1 MTERV
6 KVASDVLD
14 RVRAILRERRL
25 VEREAQQPRPSQ
37 GAARATAR
45 LKAPLLGTNKRPV
58 GEVRVLVIVPND
70 PLDGVDVHIR
80 WTRVGFAF
88 WYVKTVDLGPLEDAE
103 AADLA
108 GVEMV
113 LTAVGWTASGSVP
126 LRSMNRA
133 FPKVRKSA
141 SDAAK

>member
-1 MTERV
+1 MDEWV
-6 KVASDVLD
+6 QVAGDLLD
-14 RVRAILRERRL
+14 AVRTALRDRRL
-25 VEREAQQPRPSQ
+25 IAREAPQPRPSQ
-37 GAARATAR
+37 GAARTTAR
-45 LKAPLLGTNKRPV
+45 LVAPLLGPNKRPV
-58 GEVRVLVIVPND
+58 GTVRVLVIVPND
-70 PLDGVDVHIR
+70 PLDGVDVHVR

-141 SDAAK
+141 SDAAR

>member
-1 MTERV
+1 MDERV
-6 KVASDVLD
+6 QVAGDFLD
-14 RVRAILRERRL
+14 AVRTALRDRRL
-25 VEREAQQPRPSQ
+25 IAREAPQPRPSQ
-37 GAARATAR
+37 GAARTTAR
-45 LKAPLLGTNKRPV
+45 LVAPLLGPNKRPV
-58 GEVRVLVIVPND
+58 GTVRVLVIVPND
-70 PLDGVDVHIR
+70 PLDGVDVHVR

-141 SDAAK
+141 SDAAR